1 MQQRMFLAEIIKLL
15 EQDRYSQSRVEHQ
28 SLDTISVWQRLHP
41 SGQEYSFRGCI
52 PCPFR
57 RISWNQEPWFS
68 YYLQR
73 CPWLPRAHWPSQ
85 IAAAYKGPM
94 FYHERTFFS
103 GSHSVELPIWRFW
116 LEDWKRFPGDEGQYV
131 KDILLFWVA
140 LPASVQG
147 VMFCYDTDYILLKQ
161 ATANPF
167 WIVYHDGKTCFVD
180 GMEHL

>member
-1 MQQRMFLAEIIKLL
+1 
-15 EQDRYSQSRVEHQ
+15 V
-28 SLDTISVWQRLHP
+28 
-41 SGQEYSFRGCI
+41 
-52 PCPFR
+52 
-57 RISWNQEPWFS
+57 
-68 YYLQR
+68 
-73 CPWLPRAHWPSQ
+73 
-85 IAAAYKGPM
+85 

-116 LEDWKRFPGDEGQYV
+116 LEDWKRFPGDEGRYSPFVTAEILEVQYV

-147 VMFCYDTDYILLKQ
+147 VMFCYDTDVILLKQ